1 MRNGRAPAGFRP
13 NGRPFGLQSR
23 SRLGTF
29 EPAKSMESGEVLALG
44 NPCETAKPHSRI
56 PAQGVAVWSAAQ
68 ISFRRLRTAKSME
81 VSALGNP
88 CETAEPLQHSGPMGG
103 RLVCRADLVWAPLN
117 PLKTW
122 RVESKGIGAGQP
134 MRNSRASAGF
144 RPNGWPF
151 GLQSRSRLGTFEP
164 AQSMEVSALGNPCET
179 AQPQQ
184 DSGSMCGRLV
194 CRADL
199 VWAPLNPLKAW
210 RVERYWRW
218 ATHAKQQS
226 PTAGFQPK
234 GWPFGLQRRSRLG
247 TFEPDKSMESGKVLA
262 LGNPCE
268 TAEPL
273 QDSGPMG
280 GRLVCRA
287 DLVWAPLNPLKA
299 WRVERYW
306 RWATHA
312 KQQSPTAGFQPKG
325 WPFGLQRRSRLGTV
339 EPAKSMEVSALGN
352 PCETAEPLQDS
363 GPMGGRLV
371 CRADLV
377 WAPLNPLKTWRVERY
392 WRWATHAKRQSPCRI
407 QAQWVAVWSAEPISF
422 GHL

>member
-1 MRNGRAPAGFRP
+1 MRSGRAP
-13 NGRPFGLQSR
+13 
-23 SRLGTF
+23 
-29 EPAKSMESGEVLALG
+29 
-44 NPCETAKPHSRI
+44 
-56 PAQGVAVWSAAQ
+56 
-68 ISFRRLRTAKSME
+68 
-81 VSALGNP
+81 
-88 CETAEPLQHSGPMGG
+88 
-103 RLVCRADLVWAPLN
+103 
-117 PLKTW
+117 
-122 RVESKGIGAGQP
+122 
-134 MRNSRASAGF
+134 AGF

-164 AQSMEVSALGNPCET
+164 AKNL
-179 AQPQQ
+179 
-184 DSGSMCGRLV
+184 
-194 CRADL
+194 
-199 VWAPLNPLKAW
+199 
-210 RVERYWRW
+210 
-218 ATHAKQQS
+218 
-226 PTAGFQPK
+226 
-234 GWPFGLQRRSRLG
+234 
-247 TFEPDKSMESGKVLA
+247 ESGEVLA

-312 KQQSPTAGFQPKG
+312 KQQSPTAGFQPNG
-325 WPFGLQRRSRLGTV
+325 WPFGLQRRSRLGTF
-339 EPAKSMEVSALGN
+339 EPAKNLESGEVLALGN

-392 WRWATHAKRQSPCRI
+392 WRWATHAKQQSPTAGFQPKGWPNGRL
-407 QAQWVAVWSAEPISF
+407 
-422 GHL
+422 G

>member
-1 MRNGRAPAGFRP
+1 MRNGRAP
-13 NGRPFGLQSR
+13 
-23 SRLGTF
+23 
-29 EPAKSMESGEVLALG
+29 
-44 NPCETAKPHSRI
+44 
-56 PAQGVAVWSAAQ
+56 
-68 ISFRRLRTAKSME
+68 
-81 VSALGNP
+81 
-88 CETAEPLQHSGPMGG
+88 
-103 RLVCRADLVWAPLN
+103 
-117 PLKTW
+117 
-122 RVESKGIGAGQP
+122 
-134 MRNSRASAGF
+134 AGF

-164 AQSMEVSALGNPCET
+164 AKNLESGEVLALGNPCET
-179 AQPQQ
+179 AEPLQ
-184 DSGSMCGRLV
+184 DSGPMGGRLV

-226 PTAGFQPK
+226 PTAGFQPN

-247 TFEPDKSMESGKVLA
+247 TFEPAKNLESGEVLA

-325 WPFGLQRRSRLGTV
+325 WPFGLQRRSRLG
-339 EPAKSMEVSALGN
+339 AF
-352 PCETAEPLQDS
+352 EPLKAWRYRRWATHAKQQS
-363 GPMGGRLV
+363 PCSIQAQWV
-371 CRADLV
+371 AVWSALV

-392 WRWATHAKRQSPCRI
+392 WRWATHAKQQSLCRI

-422 GHL
+422 RHLRTR

>member
-13 NGRPFGLQSR
+13 NGCPFGLQSR

-44 NPCETAKPHSRI
+44 NPCETAKPHSRV
-56 PAQGVAVWSAAQ
+56 P
-68 ISFRRLRTAKSME
+68 
-81 VSALGNP
+81 
-88 CETAEPLQHSGPMGG
+88 
-103 RLVCRADLVWAPLN
+103 
-117 PLKTW
+117 
-122 RVESKGIGAGQP
+122 
-134 MRNSRASAGF
+134 
-144 RPNGWPF
+144 
-151 GLQSRSRLGTFEP
+151 RLGTFEP
-164 AQSMEVSALGNPCET
+164 AKNL
-179 AQPQQ
+179 
-184 DSGSMCGRLV
+184 
-194 CRADL
+194 
-199 VWAPLNPLKAW
+199 
-210 RVERYWRW
+210 
-218 ATHAKQQS
+218 
-226 PTAGFQPK
+226 
-234 GWPFGLQRRSRLG
+234 
-247 TFEPDKSMESGKVLA
+247 ESGEVLA

-268 TAEPL
+268 TAGPL

-299 WRVERYW
+299 WRVERSW

-312 KQQSPTAGFQPKG
+312 Q
-325 WPFGLQRRSRLGTV
+325 
-339 EPAKSMEVSALGN
+339 
-352 PCETAEPLQDS
+352 QDS

>member
-1 MRNGRAPAGFRP
+1 
-13 NGRPFGLQSR
+13 
-23 SRLGTF
+23 
-29 EPAKSMESGEVLALG
+29 
-44 NPCETAKPHSRI
+44 
-56 PAQGVAVWSAAQ
+56 
-68 ISFRRLRTAKSME
+68 
-81 VSALGNP
+81 
-88 CETAEPLQHSGPMGG
+88 
-103 RLVCRADLVWAPLN
+103 
-117 PLKTW
+117 
-122 RVESKGIGAGQP
+122 
-134 MRNSRASAGF
+134 MRNSRAPGVE
-144 RPNGWPF
+144 RP
-151 GLQSRSRLGTFEP
+151 ST
-164 AQSMEVSALGNPCET
+164 
-179 AQPQQ
+179 
-184 DSGSMCGRLV
+184 
-194 CRADL
+194 
-199 VWAPLNPLKAW
+199 PLKARW
-210 RVERYWRW
+210 RIVAADTCELR
-218 ATHAKQQS
+218 ATRQKVKAS
-226 PTAGFQPK
+226 AI
-234 GWPFGLQRRSRLG
+234 LQRRSRLG
-247 TFEPDKSMESGKVLA
+247 TFEPAKNLESGEVLA

-312 KQQSPTAGFQPKG
+312 KQQSLCRIQAQ
-325 WPFGLQRRSRLGTV
+325 WVAVFGLQRRSRLGTF

>member
-13 NGRPFGLQSR
+13 NGWPFGLQSR

-29 EPAKSMESGEVLALG
+29 EPAKNLESGEVLALG
-44 NPCETAKPHSRI
+44 NPCETA
-56 PAQGVAVWSAAQ
+56 
-68 ISFRRLRTAKSME
+68 
-81 VSALGNP
+81 
-88 CETAEPLQHSGPMGG
+88 EPLQDSGPMGG

-122 RVESKGIGAGQP
+122 RVERYWRRATHAKQQSLCRIQAQWVAVWSAEPISFRHLRTRWKHGGIGAGQP
-134 MRNSRASAGF
+134 MRNSTAPAGF

-164 AQSMEVSALGNPCET
+164 AKNL
-179 AQPQQ
+179 
-184 DSGSMCGRLV
+184 
-194 CRADL
+194 
-199 VWAPLNPLKAW
+199 
-210 RVERYWRW
+210 
-218 ATHAKQQS
+218 
-226 PTAGFQPK
+226 
-234 GWPFGLQRRSRLG
+234 
-247 TFEPDKSMESGKVLA
+247 ESGEVLA

-312 KQQSPTAGFQPKG
+312 KQQS
-325 WPFGLQRRSRLGTV
+325 L
-339 EPAKSMEVSALGN
+339 
-352 PCETAEPLQDS
+352 
-363 GPMGGRLV
+363 
-371 CRADLV
+371 
-377 WAPLNPLKTWRVERY
+377 
-392 WRWATHAKRQSPCRI
+392 CRI
-407 QAQWVAVWSAEPISF
+407 QAQWVAVWSAAPISF
-422 GHL
+422 RHLRTR